1 MSLFQGLFKYKK
13 TKQYDLTK
21 TLNDRKANEG
31 RDFSKDLLVN
41 SLSRH
46 IQRSDKMQNFIGFL
60 QDILVEN
67 IKTVTKLKLF
77 KAYSMPKDYD
87 RVK

>member
-1 MSLFQGLFKYKK
+1 MSIFQGLFKYKK
-13 TKQYDLTK
+13 TRQYDLTK
-21 TLNDRKANEG
+21 TLNDRRANEG

-46 IQRSDKMQNFIGFL
+46 IQRSDKMQNFLGFI
-60 QDILVEN
+60 QDIFVEN

-77 KAYSMPKDYD
+77 KAFSMPKDYD